1 MVSHAVAEDVLTVNL
16 KGEIDHHS
24 VAEFRNEIDDLIGRY
39 VPIKTVLDFGGVTF
53 CDSSGIAL
61 VVGRYKK
68 MADHGGILELAR
80 VSQKI
85 GVIFTMAGIDRM
97 VRMTEQEKRT

>member
-1 MVSHAVAEDVLTVNL
+1 MVSHTVAEDVLTVNL

-24 VAEFRNEIDDLIGRY
+24 VADFRSEIDALIGRY
-39 VPIKTVLDFGGVTF
+39 APIKTVLDFGSVTF

-68 MADHGGILELAR
+68 MADHGGILELAKVPR
-80 VSQKI
+80 KI
-85 GVIFTMAGIDRM
+85 GVIFSMAGIDRM
-97 VRMTEQEKRT
+97 VPMTEQEKRT